1 MTVMPS
7 FLYTIDNVRRTFSRK
22 HIQNLRGAG
31 FQHILPGSGGI
42 GTNVWR
48 ADHVIQR
55 QERFRNARLLREYIQ
70 ASTRYMAGLQRVQ
83 QSLVVNHAAT
93 GRVDDHHALL
103 HLRKGSC
110 IQQMLGF
117 VRTVSGWQRPWLRC

>member
-7 FLYTIDNVRRTFSRK
+7 FLYAIDNVRRTLSRK

-31 FQHILPGSGGI
+31 FQHILPGSGGV
-42 GTNVWR
+42 GANVWR

-70 ASTRYMAGLQRVQ
+70 ASTRHTAGSQRVQ
-83 QSLVVNHAAT
+83 QGFMVNHTASS
-93 GRVDDHHALL
+93 RVDDHHTLL

-110 IQQMLGF
+110 IQQMPGLDRKS
-117 VRTVSGWQRPWLRC
+117 VV